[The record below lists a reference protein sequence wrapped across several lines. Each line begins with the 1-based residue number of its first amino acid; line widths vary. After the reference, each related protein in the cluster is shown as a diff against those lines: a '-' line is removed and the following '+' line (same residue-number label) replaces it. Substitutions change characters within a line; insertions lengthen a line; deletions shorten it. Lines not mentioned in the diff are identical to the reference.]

1 MPASPAALVLAIIP
15 LCLLYRAIKPLRPL
29 LARKSQAVRALSE
42 SHVYVDQCGISF
54 NDGRLKFLVY
64 NIAVLLPGL
73 LMRVPI
79 VKSAQAMGPFHSRI
93 NRLSAKIFLPRLHR
107 IFARGHITLS
117 HLQSLG
123 LTNVSE
129 STDLALAF
137 PAARCAQ
144 MEDTDDVE
152 EAEGLERIVV
162 GIAPSAVAAR
172 KAASAGID
180 YVQTITRLIDSIAEQ
195 RHDLVLF
202 AHSARPDSQRE
213 HNNDLPL
220 CRAVHAALKRPAACR
235 LIDQE
240 LTATELRKLIGSCH
254 YLITSRFHAMVGAL
268 TLAVPGL
275 VIGWSHKYAEV
286 LVRFCLTD
294 QAIDYRQCRDAN
306 LLARF
311 DDMVEH
317 HDEIRAKISEVLPK
331 VRDLAFGQVAFIRQT
346 AASSA
351 ESTLNRQKV
360 RHVERK

>member
-1 MPASPAALVLAIIP
+1 M
-15 LCLLYRAIKPLRPL
+15 YRAIKPLRPL